1 MQVVT
6 KKMICTICKSQEEKL
21 KLMPCTN
28 MTFIKGSANF
38 KSSTLLDHVV
48 TDGHKRAVKKNHE
61 DAISTGSSTCLK
73 NVIHKVLTYSAMAQV
88 LEKWPKTLVK
98 LYNIAHY
105 ITVNPF
111 MHNIVKWP
119 NIL

>member
-48 TDGHKRAVKKNHE
+48 TDGHKQVVKKNHE
-61 DAISTGSSTCLK
+61 NAISTGSTTCLE
-73 NVIHKVLTYSAMAQV
+73 NVIHKVLMYSVMAQV
-88 LEKWPKTLVK
+88 LEKWPKKREKHWSNFT
-98 LYNIAHY
+98 I
-105 ITVNPF
+105 
-111 MHNIVKWP
+111 
-119 NIL
+119 

>member
-1 MQVVT
+1 
-6 KKMICTICKSQEEKL
+6 
-21 KLMPCTN
+21 

-48 TDGHKRAVKKNHE
+48 TDGHKQVVKKNHE
-61 DAISTGSSTCLK
+61 DAISTGSTTCLE
-73 NVIHKVLTYSAMAQV
+73 NVIHKV
-88 LEKWPKTLVK
+88 

-111 MHNIVKWP
+111 MHNVVKWP